1 MADRERGVNSETFAF
16 RLIRRWIHRANAHW
30 RSWAQNEYS
39 TITRRTSL
47 FHRTHRALL
56 WTRRTFHQ
64 PFVIHAARASL
75 FSYPTQLNYHR
86 YVLLFR
92 SLLLLPR
99 IYRNKIYGRTRF
111 TTPSISLSLC
121 VLRFMDILYFG
132 SFYLEIDIFLTFVSF
147 FTLSLDLFLAL
158 GYYF

>member
-1 MADRERGVNSETFAF
+1 MHIIHTRAVDYRWKRGKSWPIREREREREASAATCETFAF

-111 TTPSISLSLC
+111 STPSISLSLF

-132 SFYLEIDIFLTFVSF
+132 HFI
-147 FTLSLDLFLAL
+147 
-158 GYYF
+158 